1 MSQLANSIKTPMRT
15 ITYTSKKLDSG
26 NLQIKFYIDDNDKS
40 RYGYLLT
47 PSGRSAD
54 EIVQEIQER
63 IQFRESA
70 KHDLLRFSFKEGWK
84 DDYNFFIYSA

>member
-1 MSQLANSIKTPMRT
+1 MKT

-47 PSGRSAD
+47 PSGRSSD

-70 KHDLLRFSFKEGWK
+70 KHDLLKFSFKEGWK
-84 DDYNFFIYSA
+84 DDYNFFLYTA

>member
-1 MSQLANSIKTPMRT
+1 MRT

-26 NLQIKFYIDDNDKS
+26 NLQVKFFIDEKDKS

-47 PSGRSAD
+47 PSESSAE
-54 EIVQEIQER
+54 EIIAEIQQR
-63 IQFRESA
+63 IHFRESA

-84 DDYNFFIYSA
+84 DDYNFFLYSA